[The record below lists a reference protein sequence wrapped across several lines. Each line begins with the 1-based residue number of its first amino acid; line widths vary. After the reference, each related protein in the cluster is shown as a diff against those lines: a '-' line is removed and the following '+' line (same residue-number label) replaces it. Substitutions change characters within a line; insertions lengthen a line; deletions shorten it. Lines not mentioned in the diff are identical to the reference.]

1 MAYETFVRRSV
12 RIEEPALAVAP
23 NGRIALNAAASR
35 LLEKSGVKAVKIL
48 WDKTT
53 CGIALQA
60 AHKEDRDSYSLAF
73 GNGYHSATLAAKA
86 FVRHIGWSS
95 KQRQTVPAK
104 WNEQQKMLEARLP
117 HRFVRMRE
125 EKDGSE

>member
-125 EKDGSE
+125 EKD